1 MKKPFQEN
9 LLLLWSLC
17 PLLAFCKYFIMY
29 RYSFVIMIAV
39 MAGLPPQLLLF
50 VSVKWLVFVLLY
62 GGPKICLISL
72 VRLGLETSV
81 RRLLLCM
88 GP

>member
-29 RYSFVIMIAV
+29 FFVILIAV
-39 MAGLPPQLLLF
+39 MAGFPPQLLLF

-62 GGPKICLISL
+62 GGPKLCLISL

-81 RRLLLCM
+81 RRLSLCM